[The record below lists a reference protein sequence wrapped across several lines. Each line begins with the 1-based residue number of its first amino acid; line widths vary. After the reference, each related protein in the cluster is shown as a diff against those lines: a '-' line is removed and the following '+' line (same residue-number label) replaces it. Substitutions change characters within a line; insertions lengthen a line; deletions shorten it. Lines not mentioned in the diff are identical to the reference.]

1 MVHYP
6 PNPICRDI
14 PDPSETNRN
23 SGLDCKAFHEKMIGT
38 ADMARRMIKDDIKME
53 IEETD
58 TGKNHGHRFV
68 LSEIVASVKDTLSV
82 IRLIHK
88 TFYEEN
94 KTELI
99 CALPLART
107 IIESVFTVAILLRKP
122 KEYFPKYEK
131 VAYAKD
137 YYRFIYQHEETKNIL
152 RCKVINDEQYKLRR
166 QQLLG
171 KTDASPEDVFTE
183 QELIDIESAA
193 RNGVGIDYRFPTPM
207 GVLKL
212 LDNSTTHL
220 DILSILKRIYV
231 EYQWLCGYTH
241 GDGNSV
247 SMRAALE
254 LDHPDMNKAALKE
267 KEIVEPVIAIS
278 FLASL
283 IILTDVSSYLNN
295 SEELVVCLS
304 KDWDFFEKNSLLG
317 IFIWDNWARK
327 ALRLLSL

>member
-99 CALPLART
+99 CALVT
-107 IIESVFTVAILLRKP
+107 F
-122 KEYFPKYEK
+122 
-131 VAYAKD
+131 
-137 YYRFIYQHEETKNIL
+137 
-152 RCKVINDEQYKLRR
+152 
-166 QQLLG
+166 
-171 KTDASPEDVFTE
+171 
-183 QELIDIESAA
+183 
-193 RNGVGIDYRFPTPM
+193 
-207 GVLKL
+207 
-212 LDNSTTHL
+212 
-220 DILSILKRIYV
+220 
-231 EYQWLCGYTH
+231 
-241 GDGNSV
+241 
-247 SMRAALE
+247 
-254 LDHPDMNKAALKE
+254 
-267 KEIVEPVIAIS
+267 
-278 FLASL
+278 
-283 IILTDVSSYLNN
+283 
-295 SEELVVCLS
+295 
-304 KDWDFFEKNSLLG
+304 
-317 IFIWDNWARK
+317 
-327 ALRLLSL
+327 